1 MQQGNTKE
9 RIVEAYIE
17 LESERPLEKITVTA
31 LVERSRITRKTFY
44 YYFKDKRN
52 LYDEVISS
60 IIELNEEEKK
70 EILNS
75 SLEAK
80 EKFKRYIKL
89 YTKTINNNP
98 NIIPL
103 TLREMVNFDLGIEN
117 NIPNS
122 IEQEL
127 VLMKQIILQLNLKEK
142 YKDIDFYELKA
153 MIIGTISS
161 YYSMQKTPLKLSNIK
176 DFDKNDTKILNYV
189 EEFITNILLD
199 ALCEN

>member
-1 MQQGNTKE
+1 MTKK
-9 RIVEAYIE
+9 RILDVATEEFATLGYSG
-17 LESERPLEKITVTA
+17 LSMNKLAEKLKINKA
-31 LVERSRITRKTFY
+31 MIY

-103 TLREMVNFDLGIEN
+103 TLREMANFDLGIEN

-142 YKDIDFYELKA
+142 YKDIDFYEFKA

>member
-1 MQQGNTKE
+1 M
-9 RIVEAYIE
+9 
-17 LESERPLEKITVTA
+17 
-31 LVERSRITRKTFY
+31 TRKNILDVATEEFATLSYSGLSMNKLAEKLKINKAMIY

-60 IIELNEEEKK
+60 IIELNEEKK

-103 TLREMVNFDLGIEN
+103 TLREMANFDLGIEN

>member
-1 MQQGNTKE
+1 M
-9 RIVEAYIE
+9 
-17 LESERPLEKITVTA
+17 
-31 LVERSRITRKTFY
+31 TRKNILDVAMEEFATLGYSGLSMNKLAEKLKINKAMIY

-70 EILNS
+70 EILTS

-89 YTKTINNNP
+89 YTKTISNNP

-103 TLREMVNFDLGIEN
+103 TLREMANFDLGIEN

>member
-1 MQQGNTKE
+1 MTKK
-9 RIVEAYIE
+9 RILDVATEEFATLGYSG
-17 LESERPLEKITVTA
+17 LSMNKLAEKLKINKA
-31 LVERSRITRKTFY
+31 MIY

-89 YTKTINNNP
+89 YTKTISNNP

-103 TLREMVNFDLGIEN
+103 TLREMANFDLGIEN

-161 YYSMQKTPLKLSNIK
+161 YKKKKKTPLKLSNIK

>member
-1 MQQGNTKE
+1 MTKK
-9 RIVEAYIE
+9 RILDVATEEFATDSG
-17 LESERPLEKITVTA
+17 LSMNKLAEKLKINKA
-31 LVERSRITRKTFY
+31 MIY

-89 YTKTINNNP
+89 YTKTISNNP

-103 TLREMVNFDLGIEN
+103 TLREMANFDLGIEN

>member
-1 MQQGNTKE
+1 MTKK
-9 RIVEAYIE
+9 RILDVATEEFATLGYSG
-17 LESERPLEKITVTA
+17 LSMNKLAEKLKINKA
-31 LVERSRITRKTFY
+31 MIY

-60 IIELNEEEKK
+60 IIELNEEKK

-89 YTKTINNNP
+89 YTKTISNNP

-103 TLREMVNFDLGIEN
+103 TLREMANFDLGIEN

>member
-1 MQQGNTKE
+1 MTKK
-9 RIVEAYIE
+9 RILDVATEEFATLGYSG
-17 LESERPLEKITVTA
+17 LSMNKLAEKLKINKA
-31 LVERSRITRKTFY
+31 MIY
-44 YYFKDKRN
+44 DYFKDKRN

-103 TLREMVNFDLGIEN
+103 TLREMANFDLGIEN

-161 YYSMQKTPLKLSNIK
+161 YYSMQKTPLELSNIK

>member
-1 MQQGNTKE
+1 MTKK
-9 RIVEAYIE
+9 RILDVATEEFATLGYSG
-17 LESERPLEKITVTA
+17 LSMNKLAEKLKINKA
-31 LVERSRITRKTFY
+31 MIY

-89 YTKTINNNP
+89 YTKTISNNP

-103 TLREMVNFDLGIEN
+103 TLREMANFDLGIEN

-176 DFDKNDTKILNYV
+176 DFDKNDTKILNYGAACKFHHHKLV
-189 EEFITNILLD
+189 NL
-199 ALCEN
+199 

>member
-1 MQQGNTKE
+1 MTKK
-9 RIVEAYIE
+9 RILDVATEEFATLGYSG
-17 LESERPLEKITVTA
+17 LSMNKLAEKLKINKA
-31 LVERSRITRKTFY
+31 MIY

-89 YTKTINNNP
+89 YTKTTNNNP

-103 TLREMVNFDLGIEN
+103 TLREMANFDLGIEN

>member
-1 MQQGNTKE
+1 M
-9 RIVEAYIE
+9 
-17 LESERPLEKITVTA
+17 
-31 LVERSRITRKTFY
+31 TRKNILDVATEEFATLGYSGLSMNKLAEKLKINKAMIY

-89 YTKTINNNP
+89 YTKTISNNP

-103 TLREMVNFDLGIEN
+103 TLREMANFDLGIEN

>member
-1 MQQGNTKE
+1 MRRKNILDVAMEEFATLGYSGLSMNKL
-9 RIVEAYIE
+9 A
-17 LESERPLEKITVTA
+17 EKLKIN
-31 LVERSRITRKTFY
+31 KTMIY

-70 EILNS
+70 EILTS

-89 YTKTINNNP
+89 YTKTISNNP

-103 TLREMVNFDLGIEN
+103 TLREMANFDLGIEN

>member
-1 MQQGNTKE
+1 MTKK
-9 RIVEAYIE
+9 RILDVATEEFATLGYSG
-17 LESERPLEKITVTA
+17 LSMNKLAEKLKINKA
-31 LVERSRITRKTFY
+31 MIY

-89 YTKTINNNP
+89 YTKTISNNP

-103 TLREMVNFDLGIEN
+103 TLREMANFDLGIEN

-127 VLMKQIILQLNLKEK
+127 VFMKQIILQLNLKEK

>member
-1 MQQGNTKE
+1 MTKK
-9 RIVEAYIE
+9 RILDVATEEFATLGYSG
-17 LESERPLEKITVTA
+17 LSMNNLAEKLKINKA
-31 LVERSRITRKTFY
+31 MIY

-89 YTKTINNNP
+89 YTKTISNNP

-103 TLREMVNFDLGIEN
+103 TLREMANFDLGIEN

>member
-1 MQQGNTKE
+1 MTKK
-9 RIVEAYIE
+9 RILDVATEEFATLGYSG
-17 LESERPLEKITVTA
+17 LSMNKLAEKLKINKA
-31 LVERSRITRKTFY
+31 MIY

-103 TLREMVNFDLGIEN
+103 TLREMANFDLGIEN

-189 EEFITNILLD
+189 EEFTTNILLD

>member
-1 MQQGNTKE
+1 MTKK
-9 RIVEAYIE
+9 RILDVATEEFATLGYSG
-17 LESERPLEKITVTA
+17 LSMNKLAEKLKINKA
-31 LVERSRITRKTFY
+31 MIY

-89 YTKTINNNP
+89 YTKTISNNP

-103 TLREMVNFDLGIEN
+103 TLREMANFDLGIEN

-161 YYSMQKTPLKLSNIK
+161 YYSMPKTPLKLSNIK

>member
-1 MQQGNTKE
+1 MTKK
-9 RIVEAYIE
+9 RILDVATEEFATLGYSG
-17 LESERPLEKITVTA
+17 LSMNKLAEKLKINKA
-31 LVERSRITRKTFY
+31 MIY

-98 NIIPL
+98 YIIPL
-103 TLREMVNFDLGIEN
+103 TLREMANFDLGIEN

>member
-1 MQQGNTKE
+1 MTKK
-9 RIVEAYIE
+9 RILDVATEEFATLGYSG
-17 LESERPLEKITVTA
+17 LSMNKLAEKLKINKA
-31 LVERSRITRKTFY
+31 MIY

-60 IIELNEEEKK
+60 IIELNEEEK

-89 YTKTINNNP
+89 YTKTISNNP

-103 TLREMVNFDLGIEN
+103 TLREMANFDLGIEN

>member
-1 MQQGNTKE
+1 MTKK
-9 RIVEAYIE
+9 RILDVATEEFATYSG
-17 LESERPLEKITVTA
+17 LSMNKLAEKLKINKA
-31 LVERSRITRKTFY
+31 MIY

-89 YTKTINNNP
+89 YTKTISNNP

-103 TLREMVNFDLGIEN
+103 TLREMANFDLGIEN

>member
-1 MQQGNTKE
+1 MTKK
-9 RIVEAYIE
+9 RILDVATEEFATLGYSG
-17 LESERPLEKITVTA
+17 LSMNKLAEKLKINKA
-31 LVERSRITRKTFY
+31 MIY

-103 TLREMVNFDLGIEN
+103 TLREMANFDLGIEN

-161 YYSMQKTPLKLSNIK
+161 YYSMQKTPLKLINIK

>member
-1 MQQGNTKE
+1 M
-9 RIVEAYIE
+9 
-17 LESERPLEKITVTA
+17 
-31 LVERSRITRKTFY
+31 TRKNILDVAMEEFATLGYSGLSMNKLAEKLKINKVMIY

-103 TLREMVNFDLGIEN
+103 TLREMANFDLGIEN

>member
-1 MQQGNTKE
+1 MTKK
-9 RIVEAYIE
+9 RILDVATEEFATLGYSG
-17 LESERPLEKITVTA
+17 LSMNKLAEKLKINKA
-31 LVERSRITRKTFY
+31 MIY
-44 YYFKDKRN
+44 YCFKDKRN

-89 YTKTINNNP
+89 YTKTISNNP

-103 TLREMVNFDLGIEN
+103 TLREMANFDLGIEN

>member
-1 MQQGNTKE
+1 MTKK
-9 RIVEAYIE
+9 RILDVATEEFATLGYSG
-17 LESERPLEKITVTA
+17 LSMNKLAEKLKINKA
-31 LVERSRITRKTFY
+31 MIY

-60 IIELNEEEKK
+60 IIELNKKEKK

-103 TLREMVNFDLGIEN
+103 TLREMANFDLGIEN

>member
-1 MQQGNTKE
+1 MTKK
-9 RIVEAYIE
+9 RILDVAMEEFATLGYSG
-17 LESERPLEKITVTA
+17 LSMNKLAEKLKINKA
-31 LVERSRITRKTFY
+31 MIY

-70 EILNS
+70 EILTS

-89 YTKTINNNP
+89 YTKTISNNP

-103 TLREMVNFDLGIEN
+103 TLREMANFDLGIEN

>member
-1 MQQGNTKE
+1 MTKK
-9 RIVEAYIE
+9 RILDVATEEFATLGYSG
-17 LESERPLEKITVTA
+17 LSMNNLAEKLKINKA
-31 LVERSRITRKTFY
+31 MIY

-103 TLREMVNFDLGIEN
+103 TLREMANFDLGIEN

>member
-1 MQQGNTKE
+1 MTKK
-9 RIVEAYIE
+9 RILDVATEEFATLGYSGLSMNE
-17 LESERPLEKITVTA
+17 LAEKLKINKA
-31 LVERSRITRKTFY
+31 MIY

-103 TLREMVNFDLGIEN
+103 TLREMANFDLGIEN

>member
-1 MQQGNTKE
+1 MTKK
-9 RIVEAYIE
+9 RILDVATEEFATLGYSG
-17 LESERPLEKITVTA
+17 LSMNKLAEKLKINKA
-31 LVERSRITRKTFY
+31 MIY

-103 TLREMVNFDLGIEN
+103 TLREMANFDLGIEN

>member
-1 MQQGNTKE
+1 MTKK
-9 RIVEAYIE
+9 RILDVATEEFATLGYSG
-17 LESERPLEKITVTA
+17 LSMNKLAEKLKINKA
-31 LVERSRITRKTFY
+31 MIY

-103 TLREMVNFDLGIEN
+103 TLREMANFDLGIEN

-189 EEFITNILLD
+189 DEFITNILLD

>member
-1 MQQGNTKE
+1 M
-9 RIVEAYIE
+9 
-17 LESERPLEKITVTA
+17 
-31 LVERSRITRKTFY
+31 TRKNILDVAMEEFATLGYSGLSMNKLAEKLKINKAMIY

-103 TLREMVNFDLGIEN
+103 TLREMANFDLGIEN

>member
-1 MQQGNTKE
+1 MTKK
-9 RIVEAYIE
+9 RILDVATEEFATLGYSG
-17 LESERPLEKITVTA
+17 LSMNKLAEKLKINKA
-31 LVERSRITRKTFY
+31 MIY

-89 YTKTINNNP
+89 YTKTISNNP
-98 NIIPL
+98 NIIPI
-103 TLREMVNFDLGIEN
+103 TLREMANFDLGIEN

>member
-1 MQQGNTKE
+1 MTKK
-9 RIVEAYIE
+9 RILDVETEEFATLGYSG
-17 LESERPLEKITVTA
+17 LSMNKLAEKLKINKA
-31 LVERSRITRKTFY
+31 MIY

-89 YTKTINNNP
+89 YTKTISNNP

-103 TLREMVNFDLGIEN
+103 TLREMANFDLGIEN

>member
-1 MQQGNTKE
+1 MTKK
-9 RIVEAYIE
+9 RILDVATEEFATLGYSG
-17 LESERPLEKITVTA
+17 LSMNKLAEKLKINKA
-31 LVERSRITRKTFY
+31 MIY

-60 IIELNEEEKK
+60 IIELNKEEKK

-103 TLREMVNFDLGIEN
+103 TLREMANFDLGIEN

>member
-1 MQQGNTKE
+1 MTKK
-9 RIVEAYIE
+9 RILDVATEEFATLGYSG
-17 LESERPLEKITVTA
+17 LSMNKLAEKLKINKA
-31 LVERSRITRKTFY
+31 MIY

-80 EKFKRYIKL
+80 EKFKRCIKP
-89 YTKTINNNP
+89 YTKTISNNP

-103 TLREMVNFDLGIEN
+103 TLREMANFDLGIEN

>member
-1 MQQGNTKE
+1 MTKK
-9 RIVEAYIE
+9 RILDVATEEFATLGYSG
-17 LESERPLEKITVTA
+17 LSMNKLAEKLKINKA
-31 LVERSRITRKTFY
+31 MIY

-70 EILNS
+70 EILTS

-103 TLREMVNFDLGIEN
+103 TLREMANFDLGIEN

>member
-1 MQQGNTKE
+1 MTKK
-9 RIVEAYIE
+9 RILDVATEEFATLGYSG
-17 LESERPLEKITVTA
+17 LSMNKLAEKLKINKA
-31 LVERSRITRKTFY
+31 MN

-89 YTKTINNNP
+89 YTKTISNNP

-103 TLREMVNFDLGIEN
+103 TLREMANFDLGIEN

>member
-1 MQQGNTKE
+1 MTKK
-9 RIVEAYIE
+9 RILDVATEEFATLGYSG
-17 LESERPLEKITVTA
+17 LSMNKLAEKLKINKVM
-31 LVERSRITRKTFY
+31 IY

-89 YTKTINNNP
+89 YTKTISNNP

-103 TLREMVNFDLGIEN
+103 TLREMANFDLGIEN

>member
-1 MQQGNTKE
+1 MTKK
-9 RIVEAYIE
+9 RILDVATEEFATLGYSG
-17 LESERPLEKITVTA
+17 LSMNKLAEKLKINKA
-31 LVERSRITRKTFY
+31 MIY

-52 LYDEVISS
+52 LYDKVISS

-89 YTKTINNNP
+89 YTKTISNNP

-103 TLREMVNFDLGIEN
+103 TLREMANFDLGIEN